1 MKRLYSL
8 IAIIL
13 VFLGF
18 AFVRGQRDAND
29 AANQKKVP
37 TVGILQLMSH
47 PALDTIHRGIL
58 KGLEDEGYKP
68 GKNVKID
75 FQNAENDQSN
85 MKTMSARFVNEN
97 ADAMIGIATPPA
109 QALANASNKI
119 PIVLG
124 AITDP
129 KGAGLVK
136 SNSRPGGNVT
146 GVSDQAPLEAQLN
159 LIKRIMPKMKT
170 LGIIYT
176 SSDDSATAQYKMFK
190 TIAKKE
196 NVTLKAY
203 SIANTNDVNQVSQ
216 QMVRNV
222 DAVYVPTDNTIASA
236 MQTLVAN
243 ANAAKV
249 PVFPAVDTMVK
260 DGGLATLSINQ
271 YDLGVETGKMTAQ
284 ILKGKMNPAVTPI
297 HFFRKGDMT
306 VNLKQAG
313 KLGIKLPQSIIKEAE
328 KNGEVFK

>member
-18 AFVRGQRDAND
+18 AFVRQQPSQQSTRT
-29 AANQKKVP
+29 QKTQ
-37 TVGILQLMSH
+37 TVGILQLMSQ
-47 PALDTIHRGIL
+47 PALDTIHKGIM
-58 KGLEDEGYKP
+58 KGLADEGYKP
-68 GKNVKID
+68 GKNLKVD

-85 MKTMSARFVNEN
+85 MKTMSSRFVNEN
-97 ADAMIGIATPPA
+97 ADAMIGIATPSA
-109 QALANASNKI
+109 QALANASDKI
-119 PIVLG
+119 PVVLG

-136 SNSRPGGNVT
+136 NNKRPGGNVT
-146 GVSDQAPLEAQLN
+146 GVSDQAPLKAQLD
-159 LIKRIMPKMKT
+159 LIKQIMPKMKT
-170 LGIIYT
+170 LGIMYT
-176 SSDDSATAQYKMFK
+176 SSDDSATAQYKQFK
-190 TIAKKE
+190 ALCKKE

-203 SIANTNDVNQVSQ
+203 SISNTNDVDQVSQ
-216 QMVRNV
+216 QMLSNV

-243 ANAAKV
+243 ANSAKV
-249 PVFPAVDTMVK
+249 PVFPAVDSMVK

-271 YDLGVETGKMTAQ
+271 YKLGVETGKMTAQ
-284 ILKGKMNPAVTPI
+284 ILKGKLNPATTPI
-297 HFFRKGDMT
+297 HFFRSGEMT
-306 VNLKQAG
+306 INLKEAK
-313 KLGIKLPQSIIKEAE
+313 KLGITLPKSVVEEAE